1 MWAGWVIQG
10 LSLVVKSEFP
20 DAASPSW
27 CKDDKGSK
35 DPSIFGDHAL
45 VSCYGNNV
53 PPICF
58 LSEEGGSILSPLVCS
73 AVKWVE

>member
-1 MWAGWVIQG
+1 MWAGWVTQG

-27 CKDDKGSK
+27 CKDDNGSK
-35 DPSIFGDHAL
+35 DPSTFGDRAL
-45 VSCYGNNV
+45 VSCYGHNV

-58 LSEEGGSILSPLVCS
+58 FFEGGDSILSPLVFS